1 MKYTKLPNTN
11 LKVSKIC
18 LGTMTFGEQNTEKE
32 AHEQLNYAVSKGVNF
47 IDTAE
52 MYSVPGNVN
61 TQGSSEKILGSW
73 LKNNRD
79 KVIVATKI
87 AGPSNNFKYIRKPL
101 DFSKASLT
109 DAIDKSLNRLQTDF
123 IDLYQLHWPERSVNS
138 FGVRNYVPH
147 ETEAWNDNFAE
158 VLMALNDFVKSGK
171 IRYYGVSNETPWGL
185 MRFCEESR
193 NLKVNAPITIQNPY
207 SLLNRTFETGLAEV
221 SHRENVKLLAYS
233 PLAFGVL
240 TGKYLYGENPENARL
255 TLFPQMNRYIKK
267 PIDHIIKSYMDI
279 AEKHGLSLTQM
290 AIAYILH
297 KPFLASV
304 IIGATKMPQLIE
316 NIDSIE
322 LVLSNEIIKE
332 IELISEQ
339 YPNPT
344 P

>member
-240 TGKYLYGENPENARL
+240 TGKYLYGENPEKARL

-279 AEKHGLSLTQM
+279 AEKQGLSLTQM

>member
-61 TQGSSEKILGSW
+61 TQGSSKKILGSW

>member
-18 LGTMTFGEQNTEKE
+18 LGTMTFGEQNTKKE

-138 FGVRNYVPH
+138 FGVRNYVPQ
-147 ETEAWNDNFAE
+147 ENEAWNDNFAE

-240 TGKYLYGENPENARL
+240 TGKYLYGENPEKARL